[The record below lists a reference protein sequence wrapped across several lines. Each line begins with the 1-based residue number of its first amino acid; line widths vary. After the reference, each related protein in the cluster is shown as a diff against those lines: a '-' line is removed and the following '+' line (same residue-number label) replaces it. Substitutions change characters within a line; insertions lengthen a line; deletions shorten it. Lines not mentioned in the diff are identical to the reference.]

1 MCKPFINN
9 FVLYFIYT
17 PIHQPYINQKAM
29 ENTDPKFQE
38 TSGEKKPIE
47 TDYAKHEQNPG
58 PSPQA
63 VEEDNDKGAGPV
75 MKWIIPIIVF
85 ILLIFWFIFWK

>member
-1 MCKPFINN
+1 
-9 FVLYFIYT
+9 
-17 PIHQPYINQKAM
+17 M

-38 TSGEKKPIE
+38 TSGENKKPIE
-47 TDYAKHEQNPG
+47 TDYAKHEQDPG

-63 VEEDNDKGAGPV
+63 VEEDNKKGAGPV
-75 MKWIIPIIVF
+75 MKWIIPIIVV